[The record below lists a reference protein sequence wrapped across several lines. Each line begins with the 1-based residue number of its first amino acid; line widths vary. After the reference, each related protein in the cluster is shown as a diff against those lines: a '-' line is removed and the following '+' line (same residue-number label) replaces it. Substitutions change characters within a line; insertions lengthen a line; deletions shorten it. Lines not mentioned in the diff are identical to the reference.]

1 MLAKESLYTVEDIYK
16 LPDKKRAELIDGKIY
31 MMALP
36 SATHQRILGFLH
48 WMITDYI
55 RRKKGGCEVFAAPF
69 AVFLKDD
76 NSNYLEPDLTIIC
89 DKDKIDEKGC
99 HGAPDWVIEIVS
111 AGSRRMDYYKKL
123 NLYQEVGVREYW
135 IVDPA
140 KKIILVYDLEE
151 AEAPV
156 MYRFTDKI
164 RVTIYKDLEIDMN
177 EMEY

>member
-31 MMALP
+31 MMAPP

-76 NSNYLEPDLTIIC
+76 NSNYLEPDLT
-89 DKDKIDEKGC
+89 
-99 HGAPDWVIEIVS
+99 
-111 AGSRRMDYYKKL
+111 
-123 NLYQEVGVREYW
+123 
-135 IVDPA
+135 
-140 KKIILVYDLEE
+140 
-151 AEAPV
+151 
-156 MYRFTDKI
+156 
-164 RVTIYKDLEIDMN
+164 
-177 EMEY
+177 